1 MCNNQLKVKSCRDV
15 FRTWSYNDPQI
26 KKVFIL
32 QGWLIPFW
40 IGNFVGVKMRCEE
53 ACVEAEQ

>member
-1 MCNNQLKVKSCRDV
+1 MPLLEKSTEV
-15 FRTWSYNDPQI
+15 

-40 IGNFVGVKMRCEE
+40 IANFVV
-53 ACVEAEQ
+53 ACVEA